1 MICFTLSADTLQGM
15 TSQVDRYR
23 DCFDILEVR
32 LDFLRQDER
41 DKLLRSTALPAWLR
55 ETPLILTL
63 RRQSDG
69 GAWNGDDTS
78 RLNYLSSLVVSSLV
92 ENHSAHPVGAGRSLF
107 LDLEDDVVALD
118 AGRKAA
124 NVAAL
129 HGVQIIRS
137 RHDFQGTPEDP
148 AAVLGELATCG
159 GPGEIPKLA
168 VQVRGT
174 GDLVRLVRAAAT
186 VRRSAFSGASGAAHG
201 GAGDNDMRFILVG
214 MGSFG
219 FPSRVLAPRIGSF
232 LSYGSDPGE
241 GRGHAAPGQ
250 IDPRSMDEVYRLR
263 SQGPNSEVFG
273 IIGNPVLHSRSPAF
287 HNAAFSRHGRDAVYV
302 PFPTDDLTA
311 FRELMS
317 LLDIR
322 GLSVTIPHKEKVV
335 SWFEDRGA
343 AGVVSSPELA
353 AVGACNT
360 VTRSSSGD
368 IVGANT
374 DVAGFLL
381 PLLYRVPSLR
391 DRGVTVLG
399 AGGAS
404 RAVVYGLLSS
414 GARVLVL
421 NRNQDRANSLA
432 AEYGDLGR
440 ITAGGLG
447 PNSHASL
454 EAHNDIIVQ
463 TTSVG
468 MHPDVDADPL
478 SFYEF
483 SGTEV
488 FYEIIYA
495 PPKTKLLVRAEAAGC
510 VVIGGE
516 EMFLAQAEL
525 QAGLFAQ
532 TESI

>member
-148 AAVLGELATCG
+148 
-159 GPGEIPKLA
+159 
-168 VQVRGT
+168 
-174 GDLVRLVRAAAT
+174 
-186 VRRSAFSGASGAAHG
+186 
-201 GAGDNDMRFILVG
+201 
-214 MGSFG
+214 
-219 FPSRVLAPRIGSF
+219 

>member
-32 LDFLRQDER
+32 LDLLRQDER
-41 DKLLRSTALPAWLR
+41 DKLLRSPALPAWLSA
-55 ETPLILTL
+55 TPLILTF
-63 RRQSDG
+63 RRRSDG
-69 GAWNGDDTS
+69 GAWGGGDDTS
-78 RLNYLSSLVVSSLV
+78 RLNYLSSLVGSNLV
-92 ENHSAHPVGAGRSLF
+92 ENHSTQPVGAGRGLF

-124 NVAAL
+124 DVAAL

-174 GDLVRLVRAAAT
+174 GDLVRLVQAAAT
-186 VRRSAFSGASGAAHG
+186 VRRSAFSGAG
-201 GAGDNDMRFILVG
+201 GPGDSDVRFILVG

-232 LSYGSDPGE
+232 LSYGSDPDE
-241 GRGHAAPGQ
+241 GRGHVAPGQ

-263 SQGPNSEVFG
+263 SQGPDTEVFG

-322 GLSVTIPHKEKVV
+322 GLSVTIPHKEKVAG
-335 SWFEDRGA
+335 WFEEHSA

-360 VTRSSSGD
+360 VTRSSSGN

-399 AGGAS
+399 AGGVS

-432 AEYGDLGR
+432 AEYADLGQ
-440 ITAGGLG
+440 ITAGVLG
-447 PNSHASL
+447 PDSHASL

-495 PPKTKLLVRAEAAGC
+495 PPKTKLLIRAEEAGC
-510 VVIGGE
+510 VVIEGE
-516 EMFLAQAEL
+516 EMFFAQAEL